1 MGRAR
6 FIAGALFAAAL
17 LLLGTAGSA
26 LAETGTTPTTL
37 PGDPI
42 CVSCHGAVSR
52 EIVDTW
58 RTQNHGRNGVS
69 CEACHNT
76 HGGDFRPSPDVGV
89 CMGCHDVDAIHP
101 DFRAE
106 TSAGRCMDCHTS
118 NVHLRAG
125 VSSWFYSG
133 LTQEKLEGD
142 QEPREGVDVA
152 ASTGRTVGVVVAAVT
167 IVLGLV
173 GGFLID
179 RFARNL

>member
-1 MGRAR
+1 MGRGPL
-6 FIAGALFAAAL
+6 IVGALFVGAL
-17 LLLGTAGSA
+17 MFLGTAGSA
-26 LAETGTTPTTL
+26 SAETGTTPTTL

-42 CVSCHGAVSR
+42 CVTCHAGVSR

-101 DFRAE
+101 DFSAK

-133 LTQEKLEGD
+133 LPQEKLEGGP
-142 QEPREGVDVA
+142 ESPEGVDVA
-152 ASTGRTVGVVVAAVT
+152 AGTGRTVGVVVAAVT
-167 IVLGLV
+167 IVLGLA
-173 GGFLID
+173 GGFLMD